1 MKKMIMH
8 WFVLFIFVN
17 KIVHII
23 GKVTLLSGSISSKS
37 YSRII
42 CLSEDDGGALVWNYA
57 FNDFQLN
64 YFKIFE
70 NDFRFHDINNSFNN
84 NEINCKM
91 NAEENCLTLWRR
103 DDWNLTDSI
112 KTPMGP
118 VFDQRWE
125 DFKEYNYNPGDDY
138 KYISQLPITLSLSF
152 SVRTSHHAHILICNG
167 QNYNKDFCYR
177 ITIDSKNEFVIRK
190 CANGMNEWLI
200 PYLACEKVAVSYKT
214 ISLSDNVWRSFIL
227 SWDAIFRTI
236 IIYDTDESIIT
247 YKDLEENERSNYDY
261 HMFIASYSSMFR
273 FHIYNFLHTN
283 VETATLLSPAFQFNN
298 KPICIQLLIG
308 LCNECNAH
316 VLLRDSTTHK
326 TIEMVTVE
334 GSSEVKVHRLPMWQ
348 SVKIKSHFSANNYSS
363 VIIQLIPKLIRNISK
378 PLWAIANVRQCPQ
391 NEALRKG
398 VLNYNVID
406 KRYWDKGD
414 RIYFLPETTCQ
425 KLFYNEHTLVSSKS
439 RLERNIKLDD
449 ADCPQD
455 KIGPQCLLSCE
466 GDLNSDVNCQN
477 ITICYEDGCTC
488 SPGFWGEGCSSP
500 CTSNTY
506 GHGCKNI
513 CGLCKGSCNKIT
525 GICNEGCNNYR
536 KTHIPP
542 MCQISID
549 KPSTP
554 VITSTSETTINAIVP
569 MIWKDEYDNI
579 SIFYSFDIKGQMQYD
594 VPHSWNR
601 IFRNMTQLI
610 GFFKNLEPG
619 AIYQI
624 SCNLL
629 VENELIYG
637 DWKIVETQCNPA
649 ENFIVTPGETEL
661 VINWD
666 INSNQLHPCP
676 KSSYHLIVRNINT
689 NREVSESNMYF
700 PYTLQHLPSYTNFNV
715 TMYHKSYKIFTQEIR
730 TLDNV
735 SSRVLTDTEV
745 TLTWR
750 PPSQSNITQYEVI
763 LKVIESYG
771 CRDLNLT
778 TPNNRIINISTTDT
792 MITISDLHPYTSY
805 SAQIIAHN
813 SQNSHMIAGT
823 TFATAESKIPSE
835 VINNL
840 RAENGILSWEAPKD
854 CTTISGP
861 IKTKIIVHGISDSV
875 KNESLS
881 VRKKLDKRNFLNLN
895 TVEFAPWKKTLAGA
909 ERYLIKVYVARDVK
923 NNNTNKIIG
932 NIINK
937 TAFVE
942 LECEIPPRAPP
953 KVNNLEVVEIDTRE
967 KPVIHLRWKSPL
979 PPLNGKLRDY
989 GIQLCDT
996 DEHCK
1001 NLKNHTNKSCDLWE
1015 DYICEIV
1022 QKPTRFLKIQV
1033 FAYNMNVTEP
1043 GPSAFVTEEMLVN
1056 IEPEA
1061 PSNCT
1066 FTMNNNSIVDLKWL
1080 HPWKTGDHLRSF
1092 RIQLVEMSSD
1102 LKKRLV
1108 QGPTN
1113 KNTWTYE
1120 YPVAQYMYNYSKRL
1134 YLYPSTKYLIYV
1146 QTVTI
1151 ANRTRSSNSVEIYT
1165 PSTTYFDGD
1174 LNVRVQKSNS
1184 ISLNIPSVVNDTQ
1197 GSIMFV
1203 IVKGPN
1209 PCDQHL
1215 NLSKN
1220 LQVQAGLKMDEVAW
1234 LAAEVPINEL
1244 AGKRFIVGD
1253 NKVYGN
1259 ATNCPL
1265 QPNELYEIIVMIIET
1280 NLSNKP
1286 IILAKLI
1293 RTSKALY
1300 HEVWFVPL
1308 VIYLII
1314 ASISFY
1320 LCRRKCRQSAE
1331 EPMQYEIPCQNIQK
1345 SEEETRYESIY
1356 MENEYESIYMES
1368 IVSYS
1373 EQDQSSI
1380 SDRQSLSNEIISE
1393 ELSFAMKDNEEE
1405 EEIISLV
1412 EVKDFEDYVK
1422 QAIQSGLLD
1431 KQYKMLPRGQ
1441 TQESDYGKLPENKLK
1456 NRYKSLTAYDKTR
1469 VVLEKLPDNA
1479 YSDYIN
1485 ANYITGYKM
1494 DKCYIA
1500 TQGPKPST
1508 VLDFWRMIWQE
1519 NVLIICMLTN
1529 IVESGKTKCAQ
1540 YWPDIK
1546 KKKKYG
1552 DIIVL
1557 NAKHNVFADYCF
1569 RTFYVTYGEETR
1581 KIEHLHYTAW
1591 PDYSMPLYTH
1601 SIVTYLKKLLAISSG
1616 KGPVAVHCSAGIGR
1630 TGIIILC
1637 DICLR
1642 RAAAEKAI
1650 MTLSITS
1657 ERANMI
1663 NNTQQYILAHLILIE
1678 CLFSIST
1685 SLPCD
1690 KTLPMQ
1696 IKELKKQ
1703 LPIQQQRLQNIWQDK
1718 VLQQVT
1724 PLPSLSERN
1733 RAKNRFPELISNIN
1747 NRIYLTRYSELDEDS
1762 DYLSA
1767 VYVDGVRFQNQYL
1780 ATQLPM
1786 PSTIND
1792 FWRMIAELKVELI
1805 VMLQPPDLQDFTCC
1819 SITLASNEFKPTP
1832 YLTIRV
1838 RETVKMEYYTSQKLL
1853 LIDNSEE
1860 LSREQSVTI
1869 LNLTEWKPGKNQPPP
1884 PVTVMVKFWHVVGRI
1899 AKGDGPIVTL
1909 CHDGVTGCGL
1919 YLAMSFLLERMAIK
1933 RECDVCMAVRV
1944 VKQSRS
1950 DFVHSL
1956 EQLEYLYNAALIFM
1970 NFESYANFS

>member
-1 MKKMIMH
+1 M
-8 WFVLFIFVN
+8 
-17 KIVHII
+17 
-23 GKVTLLSGSISSKS
+23 
-37 YSRII
+37 
-42 CLSEDDGGALVWNYA
+42 
-57 FNDFQLN
+57 
-64 YFKIFE
+64 
-70 NDFRFHDINNSFNN
+70 
-84 NEINCKM
+84 
-91 NAEENCLTLWRR
+91 
-103 DDWNLTDSI
+103 
-112 KTPMGP
+112 
-118 VFDQRWE
+118 
-125 DFKEYNYNPGDDY
+125 
-138 KYISQLPITLSLSF
+138 
-152 SVRTSHHAHILICNG
+152 
-167 QNYNKDFCYR
+167 
-177 ITIDSKNEFVIRK
+177 
-190 CANGMNEWLI
+190 
-200 PYLACEKVAVSYKT
+200 
-214 ISLSDNVWRSFIL
+214 
-227 SWDAIFRTI
+227 
-236 IIYDTDESIIT
+236 
-247 YKDLEENERSNYDY
+247 
-261 HMFIASYSSMFR
+261 
-273 FHIYNFLHTN
+273 
-283 VETATLLSPAFQFNN
+283 
-298 KPICIQLLIG
+298 
-308 LCNECNAH
+308 
-316 VLLRDSTTHK
+316 
-326 TIEMVTVE
+326 
-334 GSSEVKVHRLPMWQ
+334 
-348 SVKIKSHFSANNYSS
+348 
-363 VIIQLIPKLIRNISK
+363 
-378 PLWAIANVRQCPQ
+378 
-391 NEALRKG
+391 
-398 VLNYNVID
+398 
-406 KRYWDKGD
+406 
-414 RIYFLPETTCQ
+414 
-425 KLFYNEHTLVSSKS
+425 
-439 RLERNIKLDD
+439 
-449 ADCPQD
+449 
-455 KIGPQCLLSCE
+455 
-466 GDLNSDVNCQN
+466 
-477 ITICYEDGCTC
+477 
-488 SPGFWGEGCSSP
+488 
-500 CTSNTY
+500 
-506 GHGCKNI
+506 
-513 CGLCKGSCNKIT
+513 
-525 GICNEGCNNYR
+525 
-536 KTHIPP
+536 
-542 MCQISID
+542 
-549 KPSTP
+549 
-554 VITSTSETTINAIVP
+554 
-569 MIWKDEYDNI
+569 
-579 SIFYSFDIKGQMQYD
+579 
-594 VPHSWNR
+594 
-601 IFRNMTQLI
+601 
-610 GFFKNLEPG
+610 
-619 AIYQI
+619 
-624 SCNLL
+624 
-629 VENELIYG
+629 
-637 DWKIVETQCNPA
+637 
-649 ENFIVTPGETEL
+649 
-661 VINWD
+661 
-666 INSNQLHPCP
+666 
-676 KSSYHLIVRNINT
+676 
-689 NREVSESNMYF
+689 
-700 PYTLQHLPSYTNFNV
+700 
-715 TMYHKSYKIFTQEIR
+715 
-730 TLDNV
+730 
-735 SSRVLTDTEV
+735 
-745 TLTWR
+745 LTWR

-778 TPNNRIINISTTDT
+778 TSNNRIINISTTDT

-813 SQNSHMIAGT
+813 SQNSHMIAET

-835 VINNL
+835 IINNL

-861 IKTKIIVHGISDSV
+861 MKTKIIVYGISNSV

-923 NNNTNKIIG
+923 NDNTNKIIG

-967 KPVIHLRWKSPL
+967 KPVIHLRWQRPL

-996 DEHCK
+996 DEHCT
-1001 NLKNHTNKSCDLWE
+1001 NMKNHTNKSCDLWE
-1015 DYICEIV
+1015 DYICENV
-1022 QKPTRFLKIQV
+1022 QKPTRFLIIQV

-1092 RIQLVEMSSD
+1092 RIQLVEISSD

-1113 KNTWTYE
+1113 KNWTYE
-1120 YPVAQYMYNYSKRL
+1120 YPVTQYMYNYSKRL

-1151 ANRTRSSNSVEIYT
+1151 ANRTRSSNSMEIYT
-1165 PSTTYFDGD
+1165 PSTICFDGD

-1197 GSIMFV
+1197 GSMMFV
-1203 IVKGPN
+1203 IIKGSN

-1215 NLSKN
+1215 NLSKS
-1220 LQVQAGLKMDEVAW
+1220 LQVRAGLKMDEVAW

-1244 AGKRFIVGD
+1244 AGKLFIVGD
-1253 NKVYGN
+1253 NKIYGN
-1259 ATNCPL
+1259 AKNCPL
-1265 QPNELYEIIVMIIET
+1265 KPNESYEIIVMIIEA

-1300 HEVWFVPL
+1300 HEVWFVRCLVLVCTL

-1320 LCRRKCRQSAE
+1320 LCQRKCRRSTE
-1331 EPMQYEIPCQNIQK
+1331 ELMQYETACQNIQK
-1345 SEEETRYESIY
+1345 SEEEYESIY
-1356 MENEYESIYMES
+1356 MENEYESMYMES
-1368 IVSYS
+1368 IISYS
-1373 EQDQSSI
+1373 EQDQSEI
-1380 SDRQSLSNEIISE
+1380 SDRQSLSDEIISE

-1405 EEIISLV
+1405 EEMTSLV
-1412 EVKDFEDYVK
+1412 KVKDFEDYVK
-1422 QAIQSGLLD
+1422 QAIQSRLLD
-1431 KQYKMLPRGQ
+1431 KQYKILSRGQ
-1441 TQESDYGKLPENKLK
+1441 IQKSDFGKLPENKLK

-1469 VVLEKLPDNA
+1469 VVLEKLPDKA

-1485 ANYITGYKM
+1485 ANYITGYKTN
-1494 DKCYIA
+1494 KCYIA
-1500 TQGPKPST
+1500 TQSPKLNT

-1529 IVESGKTKCAQ
+1529 IVESGKTKCIQ

-1557 NAKHNVFADYCF
+1557 NAEHNVFADYCF

-1616 KGPVAVHCSAGIGR
+1616 KGPIAVHCSAGIGR

-1642 RAAAEKAI
+1642 RAAAEKMIDVFAE
-1650 MTLSITS
+1650 TVSITS

-1685 SLPCD
+1685 SLPCN

-1733 RAKNRFPELISNIN
+1733 RAKNRFPELISNMN

-1786 PSTIND
+1786 PSTIID

-1805 VMLQPPDLQDFTCC
+1805 VMLQPPDLQDITCC
-1819 SITLASNEFKPTP
+1819 SITLASSEFKPTP
-1832 YLTIRV
+1832 YLTIRA

-1853 LIDNSEE
+1853 LIDNSEVSRNSE
-1860 LSREQSVTI
+1860 VDSFTVFNFMFNVTTSSQEQSREQSVTI

-1944 VKQSRS
+1944 VKRARS

-1956 EQLEYLYNAALIFM
+1956 EQLEYLYNAALIFV